1 MGDDND
7 ATDGYDLDSG
17 VLEPSESLDF
27 RGVTDV
33 LDEGLSPT
41 ERPWAS
47 TDWGLTAREVA
58 GHEDLNHRLSREL
71 PEIVVGADDGDG
83 IGDTSDTDGELYDN
97 EVGTARAGRLVE
109 YEGSFNDYQY
119 QYAVDVGVDGSSAS
133 SEEAAVHL
141 VADEGP

>member
-58 GHEDLNHRLSREL
+58 GHEEL
-71 PEIVVGADDGDG
+71 PEIMVVDDGDG

-97 EVGTARAGRLVE
+97 EVGTARAGRLVA

-119 QYAVDVGVDGSSAS
+119 QYGVDVGVDGSSAS